1 MSSLGNSSAAMTI
14 STDALLAAL
23 NWRYATKKFDSSR
36 KIPAVTWNAIE
47 ESLVLTP
54 SSFGLQPW
62 KFIVVENPGI
72 RANLCLESWQQPQVT
87 DASHLVVLTART
99 DLNAADIDAWINRMI
114 EVQGSSLEAVA
125 PLKGMIEGFAQ
136 SMSHESRHA
145 WNVRQVYIALGQLM
159 ASAALVGID
168 SCPLEGISATAYDR
182 LLGLEGTG
190 YGTVV
195 ACALGYRAADD
206 KYAVAPKAR
215 FDRSRVIAHL

>member
-1 MSSLGNSSAAMTI
+1 MSSLGKSNAAMTI
-14 STDALLAAL
+14 SPDALLAAL
-23 NWRYATKKFDSSR
+23 SWRYATKKFDSAR
-36 KIPAVTWNAIE
+36 EIPAETWNTIE

-62 KFIVVENPGI
+62 KFIVVDNPGI

-114 EVQGSSLEAVA
+114 EVQGSSPEAVA

-136 SMSHESRHA
+136 SMSQESRRA

-159 ASAALVGID
+159 TSAAVLGID
-168 SCPLEGISATAYDR
+168 SCPLEGISAAAYDR

-190 YGTVV
+190 YATVV

-206 KYAVAPKAR
+206 KYAVTPKAR
-215 FDRSRVIAHL
+215 FERSKIISHL